1 MIRQM
6 LISSSMFIGL
16 VLLAHACLKNRIPGR
31 IYVILWEIA
40 LLRLI
45 LPLKI
50 PILPNISNH
59 IATFSTST
67 VPLTTGKIEKNFLII
82 WGIGFSISLII
93 VLSSYYKER
102 MILAQSLPT
111 EIDFAKVGISYNI
124 PIRISD
130 QILSPVVYGTW
141 NPCVV
146 LPKSMNYDNLK
157 LLRNIL
163 LHEKVH
169 IFWKDNLVKSLA
181 VFIFCLY
188 WFDPFVWILYYFLS
202 RDMEFACDEEVISK
216 MDYENRKDY
225 ALCIYEMA
233 DYDVRTF
240 SVSNRFG
247 RNPVKERI
255 VKVMKFKKHTNLII
269 ILAMVFTTVSA
280 IGVFASN
287 ENDKTEIDIIQEIS
301 SETDHGVKENVI
313 SEINPGDSDN
323 QQESEHTSDSAED
336 DFSDSNAETD
346 RMSKDSVNGYD
357 LHPYYRTPDMTDEEV
372 IEIEKLHEYNRKFFE
387 NHEN

>member
-67 VPLTTGKIEKNFLII
+67 VPLTTGNIEKNFLII
-82 WGIGFSISLII
+82 WGIGFSISLIT
-93 VLSSYYKER
+93 VLGSYYKER

-111 EIDFAKVGISYNI
+111 EIDFAKVGISYNV

-130 QILSPVVYGTW
+130 RILSPVVYGTW

-233 DYDVRTF
+233 DYDARVF
-240 SVSNRFG
+240 SASNRFG

-255 VKVMKFKKHTNLII
+255 VKVMKFKKHTNFII

-301 SETDHGVKENVI
+301 P
-313 SEINPGDSDN
+313 EID
-323 QQESEHTSDSAED
+323 QTSDITED
-336 DFSDSNAETD
+336 DFSDGNAETD

-372 IEIEKLHEYNRKFFE
+372 IEIEKLHEYNREFFK
-387 NHEN
+387 NQKK